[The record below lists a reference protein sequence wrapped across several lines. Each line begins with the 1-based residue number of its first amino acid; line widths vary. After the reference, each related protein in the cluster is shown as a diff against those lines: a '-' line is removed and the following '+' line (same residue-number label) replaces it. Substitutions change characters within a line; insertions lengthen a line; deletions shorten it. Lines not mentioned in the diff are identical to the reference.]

1 MPRTGSR
8 PRRDAFISHA
18 SADLK
23 IAEHLENALKTQG
36 FEVWLDHSQIRLGVL
51 LGDELR
57 ASISACRV
65 LILLWSAAAAA
76 SRWVNTEWIAAHH
89 LDRFIL
95 PVVLDD
101 TLLPQCFEHTIYV
114 DLRGNRDAEI
124 MRLAKAVSAAQIGAN
139 PLPAPMRAEAPELR
153 EAPSRQSPPGR
164 RSSPTRL

>member
-1 MPRTGSR
+1 MPRTRSR

-23 IAEHLENALKTQG
+23 IAEHVEKAPKAQGLK
-36 FEVWLDHSQIRLGVL
+36 VWLDHSEIQLGVL

-57 ASISACRV
+57 NSITACRV
-65 LILLWSAAAAA
+65 LILLWSATAAA

-101 TLLPQCFEHTIYV
+101 TLLPQCFEHTV
-114 DLRGNRDAEI
+114 HLDLRGNRDAEL
-124 MRLAKAVSAAQIGAN
+124 MRLVKAVSAAQIGAN
-139 PLPAPMRAEAPELR
+139 PLPLPMRAE
-153 EAPSRQSPPGR
+153 SP
-164 RSSPTRL
+164 